1 MLTIVLLLILWA
13 IIGTIVAPFSMADFE
28 KLSLG
33 KKILKLIYLGPVI
46 WFLAIADLIARKV

>member
-1 MLTIVLLLILWA
+1 
-13 IIGTIVAPFSMADFE
+13 MADFE